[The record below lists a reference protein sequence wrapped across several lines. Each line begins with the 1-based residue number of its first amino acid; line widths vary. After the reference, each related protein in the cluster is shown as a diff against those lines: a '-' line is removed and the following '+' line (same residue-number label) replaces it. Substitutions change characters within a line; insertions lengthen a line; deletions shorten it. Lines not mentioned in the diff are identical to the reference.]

1 VAAASAG
8 EFAGRRHSG
17 NAGRMPAPEIFADN
31 LIPNPVQKLRKSFS
45 KPLKT
50 GNTAFGFFLAFFAP
64 A

>member
-1 VAAASAG
+1 
-8 EFAGRRHSG
+8 
-17 NAGRMPAPEIFADN
+17 MPAPEIFADN